1 VFGGRTARGARYP
14 ALRLDD
20 NRWHALAARCSESH
34 YWSMKSSSD
43 RQRGSSRAERG
54 SDRKRTV
61 ANATAAGAADEVL
74 KASELP
80 ISVVTE
86 LGRAQIPP
94 EKFAAVLSAFGRL
107 SERGQSDLAVRI
119 IKASA
124 IYSLRKSVEKQQ
136 FALRYEQ
143 RRHLKR
149 ISTSAKHLLALLGIT
164 DAKSVARGISPSVEI
179 RVNKVTIP
187 PTVTIHP
194 AELPPT
200 VTIHPTANL
209 LLTWLYRVAV
219 ERRPATANVGA
230 GERLINLILL
240 LSDLAEAVEQCELET
255 GRQYVHSR
263 GGNRRKNLVTAE
275 VELVQGLI
283 ESYAELRNR
292 FPNSGPQ
299 LAFDQPLRKFVG
311 SALRLVASASR
322 FVDPNLPTRITDAA
336 IRGAFNRLR

>member
-1 VFGGRTARGARYP
+1 
-14 ALRLDD
+14 
-20 NRWHALAARCSESH
+20 
-34 YWSMKSSSD
+34 MKSSSAGG
-43 RQRGSSRAERG
+43 RNGSRAGRG

-61 ANATAAGAADEVL
+61 ANATAAGAADEL
-74 KASELP
+74 IKASDLP

-94 EKFAAVLSAFGRL
+94 ETFAAMLGAFGRL
-107 SERGQSDLAVRI
+107 PEEGRCRLAVRI
-119 IKASA
+119 INVLQ
-124 IYSLRKSVEKQQ
+124 IYELVKLVEKQQ
-136 FALRYEQ
+136 FPLPHQQ
-143 RRHLKR
+143 REHLNR
-149 ISTSAKHLLALLGIT
+149 ISTSAKHLLALLGIN
-164 DAKSVARGISPSVEI
+164 DAKSVACGISPSVEI

-200 VTIHPTANL
+200 VTIHSTANL
-209 LLTWLYRVAV
+209 LLTWLYRAAV
-219 ERRPATANVGA
+219 GRRPATANVGA

-240 LSDLAEAVEQCELET
+240 LSDLAEAAEQCALET
-255 GRQYVHSR
+255 GRQYVRSR

-299 LAFDQPLRKFVG
+299 LAFDQPLRKFMH
-311 SALRLVASASR
+311 SALKLVASASR
-322 FVDPNLPTRITDAA
+322 FIDPNLPTRITDAA
-336 IRGAFNRLR
+336 IRGAFNPMACTNQS